1 MDISFTNAGSYR
13 RAVRTGKH
21 VEPLGKIFASCKML
35 PSKET
40 LPDAMMRAR
49 YPESQPLAHS
59 EAAGRSAPAA
69 VEVAPRWP
77 CAAHFE
83 RPKSSASGDARAVRR
98 AEVRASAP
106 RGTRSWRRP

>member
-59 EAAGRSAPAA
+59 EAAGRSAP
-69 VEVAPRWP
+69 RWP